1 MVLQLAARMKEYA
14 ASVGL
19 GSRKNEIAN
28 RSCTN
33 PDGGCSAPP
42 AATTAAALPLSSDGH
57 DRSSSDLKLKRTAM
71 VMLPRLARRAARQ
84 IEKASLLY

>member
-28 RSCTN
+28 RSCTT
-33 PDGGCSAPP
+33 PDGGCCAPS
-42 AATTAAALPLSSDGH
+42 AATAAAALPLPSDGH
-57 DRSSSDLKLKRTAM
+57 DRSSDLKLKRTAM
-71 VMLPRLARRAARQ
+71 AMLSRLARRAARQ
-84 IEKASLLY
+84 LEKASLLY